1 MGAMPATE
9 RTTADEYLALPYSED
24 RRWVELVDGEF
35 VVDEPLPLHQAVKGE
50 LEYALRSWARDKPGR
65 GDLWLPLDVRL
76 DEWNV
81 FGPDLLWYPEGAGP
95 TRSGGRPSPLP
106 ALAIEIRSPST
117 WRYDI
122 GAKKA
127 AYERAGLPELWLV
140 DTAAGEVLIFRRS
153 APDTPMFD
161 VANELERTDKLTSPQ
176 LAGFELPLSALFPE

>member
-9 RTTADEYLALPYSED
+9 RMTADEYLALPYSEE
-24 RRWVELVDGEF
+24 RRWVELVEGELI
-35 VVDEPLPLHQAVKGE
+35 VDQPLPLHQAVMGE
-50 LEYALRSWARDKPGR
+50 LEYALRHWARDKPGR
-65 GDLWLPLDVRL
+65 GDVWLPLDLRL

-81 FGPDLLWYPEGAGP
+81 VGPDLLWYPEGAGP

-122 GAKKA
+122 GAKKS
-127 AYERAGLPELWLV
+127 AYERAGLRELWLV

-153 APDTPMFD
+153 VPGARAFD
-161 VANELERTDKLTSPQ
+161 VALELERTDTLTSPQ
-176 LAGFELPLSALFPE
+176 LDGFELALAALFPE